1 MRHRLKGRKLGRT
14 ASHRK
19 ATLRSLSIAL
29 ITHHRV
35 VTTLAKAKELR
46 RHVEPVITRSKEDTT
61 HNRREVFSFI
71 QDNKTVSKLFDEVGP
86 KVGDRPGGYTRIVK
100 IGYRTGDSA
109 DMAVIELVDYNTSGP
124 EETGKTKKR
133 TRRAGSGKTPTSVAA
148 APVAQEAEVVELAE
162 DEAEVTQETSDHVA
176 STEIEETSETSAEDA
191 TDEVVAAETDEST
204 NVDSED
210 ATDESLDEESKN
222 ESK

>member
-35 VTTLAKAKELR
+35 VTTLSKAKELR
-46 RHVEPVITRSKEDTT
+46 RHIEPVITRSKEDTT

-71 QDNKTVSKLFDEVGP
+71 HDNATVSKLFDEVGP

-109 DMAVIELVDYNTSGP
+109 DMAVIELVDYNTTGTEESG
-124 EETGKTKKR
+124 KKKKR
-133 TRRAGSGKTPTSVAA
+133 TRRAGSGKTPTSAAPAA
-148 APVAQEAEVVELAE
+148 APEEKEAKVADEVVEETNDVVETADTTEVEDAVETPEVAE
-162 DEAEVTQETSDHVA
+162 ESADATETKAEE
-176 STEIEETSETSAEDA
+176 STEEEK
-191 TDEVVAAETDEST
+191 TDD
-204 NVDSED
+204 
-210 ATDESLDEESKN
+210 K
-222 ESK
+222 K

>member
-35 VTTLAKAKELR
+35 VTTLSKAKELR

-71 QDNKTVSKLFDEVGP
+71 QDNNTVSKLFDEVGP

-109 DMAVIELVDYNTSGP
+109 DMAVIELVDYNTSGT
-124 EETGKTKKR
+124 EEAGKKKKR
-133 TRRAGSGKTPTSVAA
+133 TRRAGSGKTPTTA
-148 APVAQEAEVVELAE
+148 APVVKEAEVVEQVEEVADVTE
-162 DEAEVTQETSDHVA
+162 ETTDEVVVA
-176 STEIEETSETSAEDA
+176 EIEETTEASAEES
-191 TDEVVAAETDEST
+191 TEESSDEETKDES
-204 NVDSED
+204 
-210 ATDESLDEESKN
+210 K
-222 ESK
+222 